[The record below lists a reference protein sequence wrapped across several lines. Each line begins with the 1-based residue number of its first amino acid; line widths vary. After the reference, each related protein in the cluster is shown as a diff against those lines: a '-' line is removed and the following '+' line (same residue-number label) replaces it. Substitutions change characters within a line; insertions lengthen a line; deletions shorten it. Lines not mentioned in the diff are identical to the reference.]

1 MTKDEIIASLLD
13 QLKDDNN
20 RIIALA
26 GRVNELLAKVA
37 ELTAIIKS
45 LREEKGAKEKDLNK
59 ANNKIKGMG
68 KLLGKENEQQVEKPQ
83 LTDEEKKVLD
93 EARSIRRKA
102 RGNNGA
108 KRDIHEECEVE
119 YKDVYPDDP
128 SFDKLKAHP
137 LEKMKEDGTPDYQI
151 CTRYVYVPGHFKKV
165 IYRLHRFTQ
174 DGKVF
179 EPKTPPAV
187 FMNSNYTSSFVAGL
201 LQLRYM
207 YAMPVER
214 IIHYFEDQGFN
225 LKKPTA
231 L

>member
-1 MTKDEIIASLLD
+1 MRK
-13 QLKDDNN
+13 
-20 RIIALA
+20 
-26 GRVNELLAKVA
+26 
-37 ELTAIIKS
+37 
-45 LREEKGAKEKDLNK
+45 RE
-59 ANNKIKGMG
+59 
-68 KLLGKENEQQVEKPQ
+68 
-83 LTDEEKKVLD
+83 VLD
-93 EARSIRRKA
+93 EVRSIRRKA
-102 RGNNGA
+102 TSGNNGA
-108 KRDIHEECEVE
+108 KRDVHEECEVE

-137 LEKMKEDGTPDYQI
+137 LEKKKGDGTPDYQI
-151 CTRYVYVPGHFKKV
+151 CTRYVYVPYGHFKKV
-165 IYRLHRFTQ
+165 VYRLHRFTQ
-174 DGKVF
+174 DGRVF

-231 L
+231 GFLLGRTAETLENFYKAIRKAVLSDDYIASGRDLLQDTCPGEELQGEGSEGKATSGSSWPEERTAVCRLPRRLARRRCHLR

>member
-13 QLKDDNN
+13 QLKDSNKQVT
-20 RIIALA
+20 ALT

-37 ELTAIIKS
+37 ELTAIIKA
-45 LREEKGAKEKDLNK
+45 LQEEKGAKEKTLRK
-59 ANNKIKGMG
+59 ANNTIKGMG
-68 KLLGKENEQQVEKPQ
+68 KLLEKENEQQVEKPQ

-108 KRDIHEECEVE
+108 KRDVHEECEVE

-137 LEKMKEDGTPDYQI
+137 LEKMKGDGTPDYQT

-179 EPKTPPAV
+179 EPKTPPSCIYELQLHLV
-187 FMNSNYTSSFVAGL
+187 LCRRTSSVALYVRHAGGADHPL
-201 LQLRYM
+201 
-207 YAMPVER
+207 
-214 IIHYFEDQGFN
+214 F
-225 LKKPTA
+225 
-231 L
+231 